1 MVFRE
6 TREESES
13 SVERQD
19 QLFVISPKVNI
30 MNTTSYIRDT
40 ADRHHIRYSIGT
52 VYVFGWHK
60 NVIES
65 MLSTE
70 GGRALNDYNKLELQL
85 FVNYFSAIIDTI
97 LDSIRLDMITII
109 LQYSKWKVIIV
120 TCPLKKTGTSHIG
133 FHSNATYWPFSVSNQ
148 G

>member
-30 MNTTSYIRDT
+30 MNTTSYIRDPV
-40 ADRHHIRYSIGT
+40 DWHHIRYSYCIF
-52 VYVFGWHK
+52 VFGWHK
-60 NVIES
+60 NAIES

-70 GGRALNDYNKLELQL
+70 GRRALNDYNKLELQL
-85 FVNYFSAIIDTI
+85 FVNYFCAIIDTI
-97 LDSIRLDMITII
+97 LDSHMITII